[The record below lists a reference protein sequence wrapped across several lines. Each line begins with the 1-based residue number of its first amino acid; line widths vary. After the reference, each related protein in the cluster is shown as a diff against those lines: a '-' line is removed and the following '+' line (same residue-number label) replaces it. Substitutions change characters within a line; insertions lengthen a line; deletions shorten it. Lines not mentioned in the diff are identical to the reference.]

1 MDLIKR
7 SFQTSKMF
15 FILVETTVQYIHDLE
30 TEETIETIHTTVAFN
45 GDRQEDTEFIEIK
58 NEDPEEI
65 LPSLPGSEG
74 VQVVNNIKSED
85 GKYNCDKCHKSYLQV
100 RNLRRHV
107 KQMHSDVKIERKC
120 GSRIFRCSICQR
132 IFSFKNALIRH
143 LRVLHRDVT
152 HPYFVFANGK
162 RCCTAGINF
171 FIEVVGQRNDQ
182 IKGEIM
188 S

>member
-1 MDLIKR
+1 
-7 SFQTSKMF
+7 
-15 FILVETTVQYIHDLE
+15 
-30 TEETIETIHTTVAFN
+30 
-45 GDRQEDTEFIEIK
+45 
-58 NEDPEEI
+58 
-65 LPSLPGSEG
+65 
-74 VQVVNNIKSED
+74 
-85 GKYNCDKCHKSYLQV
+85 
-100 RNLRRHV
+100 
-107 KQMHSDVKIERKC
+107 MHSDVKIERKC